1 MADLRM
7 SRAWW
12 LVGAMMP
19 FLASPGLAAG
29 DQSVATAAA
38 GQAIAVDR
46 VGDFVRVRTPG
57 QQVDVAGDW
66 RKRVTVNRDG
76 GDRLLV
82 DLGAR
87 ESDGAILLAVG
98 GDILFDTNSSAI
110 RPAAADVL
118 GKVAQLIRDRS
129 RGDVYVVGHTDSSGE
144 NAYNQKLSEDRAAS
158 VIAWLGRT
166 EGIPTAILLGR
177 GMGENQPVADN
188 VAPQGRAQNRRV
200 EVFLATRDDVDLRR
214 TVEVTR
220 IRAGSSDVV
229 IQRGADRQT
238 IQVGGQTVDVQQGP
252 GGQRVQVGGTVVEV
266 PQAAGRNTAQASG
279 TGAATSG
286 PAGPAGRTLTPRSP
300 VQCTG
305 LESIVLDG
313 VIIDTPGSAIEST
326 GSCRVTIRN
335 SEIRSQGMAIAA
347 TGLSQIDI
355 ADSVVVGRTGSI
367 DITGTATV
375 SARGT
380 ELRGAL
386 SVRGLAKFNDLGN
399 NTRP

>member
-1 MADLRM
+1 ML
-7 SRAWW
+7 
-12 LVGAMMP
+12 P
-19 FLASPGLAAG
+19 TLAVPGLAAG
-29 DQSVATAAA
+29 GQSVATTAA
-38 GQAIAVDR
+38 GQTIAVDR

-57 QQVDVAGDW
+57 QQVAVESDW

-98 GDILFDTNSSAI
+98 GDILFDTDSSAI

-118 GKVAQLIRDRS
+118 GKLAQLIRDRS
-129 RGDVYVVGHTDSSGE
+129 RGDVYVIGHTDSSGTDDH
-144 NAYNQKLSEDRAAS
+144 NLRLSEQRAAS
-158 VIAWLGRT
+158 VIAWLGRN
-166 EGIPTAILLGR
+166 EGIPTAVLLGR
-177 GMGENQPVADN
+177 GMGEGQPVADN
-188 VAPQGRAQNRRV
+188 GQPQGRAQNRRV

-220 IRAGSSDVV
+220 IAAGNADVV
-229 IQRGADRQT
+229 IQRGGDRQT
-238 IQVGGQTVDVQQGP
+238 IQVNGQTVDVQQGP

-266 PQAAGRNTAQASG
+266 PQARNTAAANSASAAAENGAAASG
-279 TGAATSG
+279 T
-286 PAGPAGRTLTPRSP
+286 AGRTLKPRSP

-335 SEIRSQGMAIAA
+335 SEIRSQGIAIAA

-355 ADSVVVGRTGSI
+355 VDSVVAGRTGSI
-367 DITGTATV
+367 DATGTATV

-380 ELRGAL
+380 EMRGAL
-386 SVRGLAKFNDLGN
+386 TVRGLAKFNDLGN

>member
-1 MADLRM
+1 MVPMLAVPGIAAD
-7 SRAWW
+7 
-12 LVGAMMP
+12 G
-19 FLASPGLAAG
+19 
-29 DQSVATAAA
+29 QSVATTAA
-38 GQAIAVDR
+38 GQTIAVDR
-46 VGDFVRVRTPG
+46 EGDFVRVRTPG
-57 QQVDVAGDW
+57 QQVDVESDW

-98 GDILFDTNSSAI
+98 GDILFDTASSAI

-129 RGDVYVVGHTDSSGE
+129 RGDVYVIGHTDSSGTDD
-144 NAYNQKLSEDRAAS
+144 YNLRLSEQRAAS
-158 VIAWLGRT
+158 VIAWLGRN
-166 EGIPTAILLGR
+166 EGIPTAVLLGR
-177 GMGENQPVADN
+177 GMGEGQPVADN
-188 VAPQGRAQNRRV
+188 GQPQGRAQNRRV

-220 IRAGSSDVV
+220 IAAGNSDVV
-229 IQRGADRQT
+229 IQRGGDRQT
-238 IQVGGQTVDVQQGP
+238 IQVNGQTVDVQQGA

-266 PQAAGRNTAQASG
+266 PQAGAGRNTAAASN
-279 TGAATSG
+279 TSAAAQSGAA
-286 PAGPAGRTLTPRSP
+286 PAGTARRTLKPRSP

-335 SEIRSQGMAIAA
+335 SEIRSQGIAIAA
-347 TGLSQIDI
+347 TGLSQIEI
-355 ADSVVVGRTGSI
+355 VDSVVAGRTGSI
-367 DITGTATV
+367 DATGTATV

-380 ELRGAL
+380 EMRGAL
-386 SVRGLAKFNDLGN
+386 TVRGLAKFNDLGG